1 MNQENEQGRKMK
13 TIKPCFEVVLGWSMA
28 KRRRNWASIVM
39 VLLILSQI
47 CLVSLASADKSSY
60 LDPVLDPLTNAVS
73 DGITVF
79 IISACDSIFNLYT
92 PEDIEFNDPVSWGIY
107 TVATYSPNPFEFEI
121 VKTTAQTSAVFWFV
135 GMLWF
140 FGYGLLL
147 LTISKYSPTISNAM
161 SFITKTTPLYSAKQY
176 FKWGITGI
184 LLGLVFFT
192 GCALT
197 MLVSEG
203 LTSLFM
209 VAALPAVAP
218 TPDNV
223 ILYCFVASLYLF
235 MLIFFALRTLYM
247 CLYVAFGLVIIIL
260 FIFSRTTREMAI
272 KLTIM
277 FFSFTFLQPVIV
289 AITTVGVLLIHELG
303 FFIVF
308 FNMGLLY
315 LALLGI
321 LVYVACWIIFGTQR
335 IRNLIQHTERASENI
350 IKVMV

>member
-1 MNQENEQGRKMK
+1 
-13 TIKPCFEVVLGWSMA
+13 MA
-28 KRRRNWASIVM
+28 KRRRNWASIIM

-47 CLVSLASADKSSY
+47 CLVSLASADKSIIV
-60 LDPVLDPLTNAVS
+60 DPIVDRLTNAVS
-73 DGITVF
+73 DGITGF
-79 IISACDSIFNLYT
+79 IISMCDSIFNLFSADS
-92 PEDIEFNDPVSWGIY
+92 EDINFNDPVSEGIY
-107 TVATYSPNPFEFEI
+107 TIATYSPNPFEFEI

-147 LTISKYSPTISNAM
+147 LTISKYSPTISSAM

-176 FKWGITGI
+176 FKWSITGI

-197 MLVSEG
+197 MLISEG

-223 ILYCFVASLYLF
+223 ILYCLVASLYLF
-235 MLIFFALRTLYM
+235 MLVFFALRTLYM
-247 CLYVAFGLVIIIL
+247 CLYVAFGLGIIIL
-260 FIFSRTTREMAI
+260 FIFSRITREMAI

-303 FFIVF
+303 LFIFFFPVQ
-308 FNMGLLY
+308 LLY
-315 LALLGI
+315 LALLSI

-335 IRNLIQHTERASENI
+335 IRNLVQHTERASENI
-350 IKVMV
+350 IKVML